1 MIRSQEGSTEVGRE
15 QKRPPKATVG
25 FVAGT
30 ILALVLAACGTDGG
44 EAPTDAGDG
53 SAPAGETY
61 TMTIAV
67 VDPDVPSVPLLEAA
81 QVLEEAGHDVTVE
94 EVAEPE
100 LAIEGLVRGNFDFS
114 GESISPAL
122 IAIQEGAPIVVIGD
136 VVGNEWALY
145 AGEGIESCEDLD
157 GMRIGLF
164 SEGSVATAM
173 VREWI
178 EQECS
183 GIEPEYLVIG
193 GSDVRAQALLAGE
206 IDATAL
212 TIADI
217 AVLEQEGTEVNLL
230 VDFGESLSELRPSA
244 LYANA
249 DFVAENP
256 EATQAFLA
264 AVLEVHDQIN
274 ADPAYL
280 EGIVMEHLPEVDEA
294 ILESVAAEYVE
305 KGLFDAAALTEE
317 NLAFTIEFFVGAG
330 VIDPGLEPAD
340 IADLSHVEAAGQ

>member
-1 MIRSQEGSTEVGRE
+1 MIRSHARSHDVGQGQER
-15 QKRPPKATVG
+15 RPKVRVAV
-25 FVAGT
+25 VAGAA
-30 ILALVLAACGTDGG
+30 LALVLAACGNNGGQSPSDAGG
-44 EAPTDAGDG
+44 E
-53 SAPAGETY
+53 SASVGETY
-61 TMTIAV
+61 TMRIAV

-81 QVLEEAGHDVTVE
+81 QVLEDAGHDVTVE

-145 AGEGIESCEDLD
+145 AAEGIESCEDLD

-178 EQECS
+178 DQECA

-193 GSDVRAQALLAGE
+193 GSDVRAQAMLAGE

-217 AVLEQEGTEVNLL
+217 AVLEQDGTEVNLL

-244 LYANA
+244 LYANS
-249 DFVAENP
+249 DFVSENP

-264 AVLEVHDQIN
+264 AVLDVHDQIN

-280 EGIVMEHLPEVDEA
+280 EEIVMEHLPETDEA
-294 ILESVAAEYVE
+294 ILESVAAEYVD

-317 NLAFTIEFFVGAG
+317 NLAFTIQFFTDAG
-330 VIDPGLEPAD
+330 VIESGLEPSD
-340 IADLSHVEAAGQ
+340 IADLSHVEAARE